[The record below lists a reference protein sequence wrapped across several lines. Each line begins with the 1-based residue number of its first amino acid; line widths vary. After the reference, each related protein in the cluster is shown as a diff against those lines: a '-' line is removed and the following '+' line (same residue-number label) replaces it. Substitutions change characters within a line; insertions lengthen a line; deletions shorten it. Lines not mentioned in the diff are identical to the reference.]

1 MDYKRILKTGA
12 LAAVVTIIFGVF
24 AYRVAEWSKGLNSD
38 FLVSGQTGGPGSGES
53 LGTTRIIPQV
63 AVGPFGPVSYA
74 TIVQLVN
81 TNSTAVTVTA
91 NFYNEQG
98 SALGLTFG
106 TNAST
111 PQTFVGTLNS
121 FSLQPNGVF
130 VISAGNSDAT
140 TPSTGTVGW
149 GKNNFVRQPE
159 HYDFFELRDTA
170 LKILYS
176 RVGVGSPANMK
187 VLLCRVPTMSPV
199 DWNCAFAIVNTGST
213 KGVVHGSLRDAGGA
227 ELKAAD
233 VTLAPGQHRAL
244 LTNEF
249 FYPPNGVEP
258 ALPLG
263 TNFHYVTLSSSAA
276 SIAATAIGFEG
287 GTQTSFPIDR
297 LE

>member
-1 MDYKRILKTGA
+1 
-12 LAAVVTIIFGVF
+12 
-24 AYRVAEWSKGLNSD
+24 
-38 FLVSGQTGGPGSGES
+38 
-53 LGTTRIIPQV
+53 
-63 AVGPFGPVSYA
+63 
-74 TIVQLVN
+74 
-81 TNSTAVTVTA
+81 VTA

-149 GKNNFVRQPE
+149 GKITSSANLSITT
-159 HYDFFELRDTA
+159 FFELRDTA

-176 RVGVGSPANMK
+176 RVGVSASPANMK
-187 VLLCRVPTMSPV
+187 SFVMPRPHNVAGGFEL
-199 DWNCAFAIVNTGST
+199 AFAIVNTGST
-213 KGVVHGSLRDAGGA
+213 KAIVHGSLRDAGGA

-258 ALPLG
+258 ALPPG
-263 TNFHYVTLSSSAA
+263 TNFHYVTLSSSSA
-276 SIAATAIGFEG
+276 SIAATAIGFES